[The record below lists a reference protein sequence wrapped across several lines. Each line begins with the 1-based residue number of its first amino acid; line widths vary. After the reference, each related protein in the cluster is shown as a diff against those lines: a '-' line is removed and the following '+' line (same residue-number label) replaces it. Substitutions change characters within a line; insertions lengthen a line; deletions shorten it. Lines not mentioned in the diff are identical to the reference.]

1 MIVNEWDKVFTAKYG
16 HHFPYNYLTF
26 DTEFTGS
33 NERDDLIMEIGH
45 TMVENGVVVDR
56 LNVILNWYGHPG
68 VTDTWLNY
76 KLNNMRHIVGPGW
89 RLTPDVVQAEGIS
102 PIKALK
108 FYHKLFDTWKQ
119 RGLPFVAQ
127 NGQTADERMLR
138 GNFNRYLNRAFELP
152 PNGYFDTGAIYKATC
167 IWNAT
172 EGDAVNFKSS
182 MLPHRTDT
190 LKTYFNRVIHTR
202 VSGVKW
208 GLDLILDHYD
218 LIEKHSVTPEQL
230 HSAGFDSLC
239 LHWIMEEF
247 RSRVHK
253 SNVEENPFKDTEAM
267 QRAFDQESAKYK
279 LTQEAKTKK
288 KAETVPAE
296 APSTGQ
302 VKRTKP
308 GLSQKLR
315 NVRRQRL
322 I

>member
-1 MIVNEWDKVFTAKYG
+1 MIINEWDAIFTAKYG
-16 HHFPYNYLTF
+16 HHFPTSYLTF

-33 NERDDLIMEIGH
+33 NGRDDLIVEIGH
-45 TMVENGVVVDR
+45 TMVENGKVVDEM
-56 LNVILNWYGHPG
+56 NIILNWYDHPQ
-68 VTDTWLNY
+68 VQESWLNY

-89 RLTPDVVQAEGIS
+89 TLLPDRVRKDGID
-102 PIKALK
+102 PLKALK
-108 FYHKLFDTWKQ
+108 FYHKLFDTWKK

-127 NGQTADERMLR
+127 NGQSADERLLR
-138 GNFNRYLNRAFELP
+138 GNFDKFLNKPFELP
-152 PNGYFDTGAIYKATC
+152 ANGYFDTGAIYKATE

-172 EGDAVNFKSS
+172 AGDAMNFKLN

-208 GLDLILDHYD
+208 GLDSILDHYG
-218 LIEKHSVTPEQL
+218 LIEKHNVTPEQR

-247 RSRVHK
+247 NSRVSK
-253 SNVEENPFKDTEAM
+253 INVEENPFASAEAI

-279 LTQEAKTKK
+279 LAQEAKA
-288 KAETVPAE
+288 KAVAE
-296 APSTGQ
+296 AVPEEAPATGQ
-302 VKRTKP
+302 IKRTKP
-308 GLSQKLR
+308 APSQKR
-315 NVRRQRL
+315 RRRQRV